1 MQSRRQPECSCCI
14 FWRASGER
22 RPRPLQRW
30 RLFLL
35 AFVLVSSCTHNPFGD
50 DQIGA
55 PSAEITGQV
64 LLQDG
69 SSPEGVYV
77 WLEHFAAGTWTD
89 ARGQFRLPVS
99 ATGAQAG
106 TGVTGSFRLFFYL
119 GNYALQTA
127 EVVLRNGVL
136 MPGHGDIDSA
146 GGLRRPVILPRLL
159 SVTTRVEPDSFP
171 PAAGG
176 DISPGGFQG
185 TTIEVSVSLRADVDS
200 LPVLLPN
207 RRAGPAALLFI
218 RGLDPG
224 SSVQLI
230 PQESLGAL
238 LAPLAPDTITPA
250 GRSWSG
256 GFYLA
261 KGALPAGR
269 YEVVPYVLVPQSSL
283 PEALL
288 ASLGVSAT
296 PGLSYLK
303 LPFKRRQGVLTVL
316 R

>member
-1 MQSRRQPECSCCI
+1 M
-14 FWRASGER
+14 A
-22 RPRPLQRW
+22 
-30 RLFLL
+30 
-35 AFVLVSSCTHNPFGD
+35 SSCTHNPFGD
-50 DQIGA
+50 DQIEA
-55 PSAEITGQV
+55 PGAEIRGQV

-89 ARGQFRLPVS
+89 GRGEFRLFLS
-99 ATGAQAG
+99 TTGAQAG

-119 GNYALQTA
+119 GNYALRTA
-127 EVVLRNGVL
+127 EVVLRNGMIV
-136 MPGHGDIDSA
+136 PGYGDIDA
-146 GGLRRPVILPRLL
+146 EGALRRPVILPRLL
-159 SVTTRVEPDSFP
+159 SVTTEVQPDSFP
-171 PAAGG
+171 PAVGG
-176 DISPGGFQG
+176 DVSPGSFQG
-185 TTIEVSVSLRADVDS
+185 TTIVVTVTLRADMDS

-207 RRAGPAALLFI
+207 RRAGPAALLLI

-224 SSVQLI
+224 SNVQLI

-238 LAPLAPDTITPA
+238 LAPLVPDTITPE

-283 PEALL
+283 PDELL
-288 ASLGVSAT
+288 ASLGVTST
-296 PGLSYLK
+296 PGVSYLK

>member
-1 MQSRRQPECSCCI
+1 MQSRRQSERNFCA
-14 FWRASGER
+14 FWRAGGEG
-22 RPRPLQRW
+22 RPGPLRRW
-30 RLFLL
+30 RLFLF
-35 AFVLVSSCTHNPFGD
+35 ALVVAGGCTHNPFGD
-50 DQIGA
+50 DQIVA
-55 PSAEITGQV
+55 PGAEIRGQV

-89 ARGQFRLPVS
+89 ARGQFRLPLSV
-99 ATGAQAG
+99 TGAQAG

-119 GNYALQTA
+119 GNYAVQTA

-136 MPGHGDIDSA
+136 MPGHGDVDSE
-146 GGLRRPVILPRLL
+146 GVLRRPVILPRLL

-171 PAAGG
+171 PAVGG
-176 DISPGGFQG
+176 DVSPGSFQG
-185 TTIEVSVSLRADVDS
+185 TTIEVSVTLRADVDS

-238 LAPLAPDTITPA
+238 LAPLVPDTITPV

-256 GFYLA
+256 GFYLS

-269 YEVVPYVLVPQSSL
+269 YEVVPYVLVPQSSV

-288 ASLGVSAT
+288 ASLGVSPT